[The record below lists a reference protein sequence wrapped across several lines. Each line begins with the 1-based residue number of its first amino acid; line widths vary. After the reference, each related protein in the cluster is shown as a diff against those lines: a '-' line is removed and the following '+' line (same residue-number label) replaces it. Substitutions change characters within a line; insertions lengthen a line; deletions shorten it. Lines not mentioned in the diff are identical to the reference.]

1 MEKKNPRGIDRIGG
15 RAVALFVE
23 CSATVARCF
32 SLSSVA
38 TCKLQLT
45 FRLLSSR
52 LVSSAVYYTGLL
64 PPHSQKIHLIVYLV
78 IYSLIRFKFRVNRI
92 RANII
97 YIIFVILETLD
108 HIIGR
113 NWGFVPHTFFK
124 VFFLL
129 LRLFFWLC
137 AMDKG
142 RRCDTFPLSKKIN
155 LYHFKK
161 HHFNLYNWNDG
172 IINLCRYLTLR
183 HIF

>member
-97 YIIFVILETLD
+97 YIIYVILETLD

-113 NWGFVPHTFFK
+113 N
-124 VFFLL
+124 
-129 LRLFFWLC
+129 
-137 AMDKG
+137 
-142 RRCDTFPLSKKIN
+142 
-155 LYHFKK
+155 
-161 HHFNLYNWNDG
+161 
-172 IINLCRYLTLR
+172 
-183 HIF
+183 